1 MSLVQCVPVL
11 GERSENA
18 SWHRRS
24 ISLTSRKADVVAIR
38 SGGAGAGRPMLLERD
53 APLDALL
60 AAARRAAA
68 GHGSTVL
75 LEGEAG
81 IGKTSLLRE
90 FTGCIDPGCRV
101 LWGWCEA
108 LFTPRPLGPLQD
120 MVHAL
125 DPRVGVL
132 LEQAAA
138 PERLFPA
145 LLKAL
150 QEATGTTVLVFEDV
164 HWADNATLDLVKYLG
179 RRVPLLR
186 TVVVLS
192 LRSDEIGADHPL
204 PHVLGDLPSGSVNR
218 ITLEPLSPGA
228 VTALAEQTGRSSA
241 DLYRITE
248 GNPFFVTELL
258 ASSDAEPTRVP
269 NSIRDAVWSRL
280 ARLNDAERHVLEVM
294 SIVPGSVEPWLIPA
308 LLGVEAEALVDRCVA
323 RGLLRRDEHG
333 ALTFRHELARQAT
346 LDRLPPTQQRSLH
359 AKVEAAIAERP
370 AALASALLSRRVHH
384 AAGADDGAR
393 VLELAPQA
401 AARAARLGAH
411 REAAAHLA
419 TALRHVAEAPPALAA
434 QLHEDW
440 AYEAGL
446 TLLNYDAIIAARHR
460 AIAIWRDLG
469 RIDKVGLN
477 LRLLSRLHWRRGEAE
492 QAEHVANEAVRELE
506 SLPPGHE
513 LAMAYSTRS
522 QLQMLHYHFDQA
534 IEWGLRATALADQ
547 LGEVETRI
555 HALNNVGTSLLFAD
569 RDGGRQRMEESLALA
584 LEHGFHDHAA
594 RAYTN
599 FAEYAVVFKDF
610 ALAQRLLAE
619 GIAFAS
625 RHDLDSAAQYLLGRQ
640 AQLRME
646 QGRFREAETVA
657 DGVMHL
663 ERLPL
668 VMHLPALTVLGRV
681 RVRLGDPSGP
691 ALLQQAL
698 REGQATGEPQRILP
712 VRLAMVEAAW
722 LAEDAGASHEQ
733 LAALAAMRIEDFH
746 PWDIGELAVWWQR
759 CRMPTALPMPST
771 RIPSPRSAELAGDSL
786 AAAKEWSRLG
796 LPYEAALALMQVRGV
811 EAGAALTQALILL
824 EGVEGRAAGALA
836 RTLAQ
841 RTGIASHLPK
851 PRRGPYAAAR
861 RHPLGL
867 TQNEQQ
873 VLALI
878 AQGLTNKE
886 VARRLSRSPRTVE
899 HQFSA
904 VLGKLNAAN
913 RMEVVLRLRGEP
925 WLLSPADAPHVSEN

>member
-1 MSLVQCVPVL
+1 
-11 GERSENA
+11 
-18 SWHRRS
+18 
-24 ISLTSRKADVVAIR
+24 
-38 SGGAGAGRPMLLERD
+38 MLLERE
-53 APLDALL
+53 APLEALL
-60 AAARRAAA
+60 AGTRRAAA
-68 GHGSTVL
+68 GHGSIAL

-90 FTGCIDPGCRV
+90 FAGRVDVGCRV

-120 MVHAL
+120 MVQSL
-125 DPRVGVL
+125 DPRVGDL
-132 LEQAAA
+132 LDESAP

-150 QEATGTTVLVFEDV
+150 QEATGTSVLVFEDV
-164 HWADNATLDLVKYLG
+164 HWADNATLDLVRYLG

-186 TVVVLS
+186 TMLVLT
-192 LRSDEIGADHPL
+192 LRGDEIGAEHPL
-204 PHVLGDLPSGSVNR
+204 PHALGDLPSGSVTR
-218 ITLEPLSPGA
+218 ITLAPLSPSA
-228 VTALAEQTGRSSA
+228 VAALAEQTGRSGA
-241 DLYRITE
+241 ELYRITE

-258 ASSDAEPTRVP
+258 ASSEAEPARVP
-269 NSIRDAVWSRL
+269 KSIRDAVWSRL
-280 ARLNDAERHVLEVM
+280 ARLTDAERDVLEAM
-294 SIVPGSVEPWLIPA
+294 SIVPGSVEPWLIPI
-308 LLGVEAEALVDRCVA
+308 LLDGEAEALVDRCVS

-333 ALTFRHELARQAT
+333 AMTFRHELARQAT
-346 LDRLPPTQQRSLH
+346 LDRLPPTRQRSLH
-359 AKVEAAIAERP
+359 AKVEAAIAARP
-370 AALASALLSRRVHH
+370 AAPASALLSRRVHH

-393 VLELAPQA
+393 VLELVPQA
-401 AARAARLGAH
+401 APHAARLGAH

-419 TALRHVAEAPPALAA
+419 TALRYVAAAPPALAA

-446 TLLNYDAIIAARHR
+446 SLHNYDAVIAARHR
-460 AIAIWRDLG
+460 AIAIWRELG

-477 LRLLSRLHWRRGEAE
+477 LRWLSRLHWRRGEAE
-492 QAEHVANEAVRELE
+492 QAEHFANEAVRELE
-506 SLPPGHE
+506 SMPPGHE
-513 LAMAYSTRS
+513 LAMAYSTRA

-534 IEWGLRATALADQ
+534 IEWGLRAIALADR

-555 HALNNVGTSLLFAD
+555 HALNNVGTALLFSD
-569 RDGGRQRMEESLALA
+569 RPGGRERMEESLALA
-584 LEHGFHDHAA
+584 LAHGFHDHAA

-610 ALAQRLLAE
+610 ALAERLLAE

-625 RHDLDSAAQYLLGRQ
+625 WHDLDSAAQYLLGRQ

-646 QGRFREAETVA
+646 QSRFREAETIA
-657 DGVMHL
+657 NGVMNL

-722 LAEDAGASHEQ
+722 LTEDVAAGREQ
-733 LAALAAMRIEDFH
+733 LSALAAMRIADFH
-746 PWDIGELAVWWQR
+746 PWDIGELAVWWRR
-759 CRMPTALPMPST
+759 CGMPTVLPMPAT
-771 RIPSPRSAELAGDSL
+771 RIPSPRSAELRGDP
-786 AAAKEWSRLG
+786 AAAAEEWSRLG
-796 LPYEAALALMQVRGV
+796 LPYEAALALMQVRGA
-811 EAGAALTQALILL
+811 EARTALTQALNSL
-824 EGVEGRAAGALA
+824 EEIEARAAAALA

-841 RTGIASHLPK
+841 RAGIAGHLPK

-867 TQNEQQ
+867 TPNEQK

-904 VLGKLNAAN
+904 VLGKLNATN
-913 RMEVVLRLRGEP
+913 RMEVVLRVRGEP
-925 WLLSPADAPHVSEN
+925 WLLAPAAAPHASEN

>member
-1 MSLVQCVPVL
+1 
-11 GERSENA
+11 
-18 SWHRRS
+18 
-24 ISLTSRKADVVAIR
+24 
-38 SGGAGAGRPMLLERD
+38 MLLERE

-60 AAARRAAA
+60 AAAHRASA
-68 GHGSTVL
+68 GRGSMVL
-75 LEGEAG
+75 LGGEAG

-90 FTGCIDPGCRV
+90 FTARVDPGCRV

-108 LFTPRPLGPLQD
+108 LSTPRPLGPLQD
-120 MVHAL
+120 MAHLL
-125 DPRVGVL
+125 DPRVGAL
-132 LEQAAA
+132 LDQDAA

-150 QEATGTTVLVFEDV
+150 QDAEGTTILVFEDV
-164 HWADNATLDLVKYLG
+164 HWADNATFDLVRYLG

-192 LRSDEIGADHPL
+192 LRSDEVGADHPL
-204 PHVLGDLPSGSVNR
+204 PHVLGDLPAGSVTR
-218 ITLEPLSPGA
+218 ITLQPLSASA
-228 VTALAEQTGRSSA
+228 VTALAEPTGRASV

-258 ASSDAEPTRVP
+258 ANTDADPTRVP
-269 NSIRDAVWSRL
+269 SSVRDAVWSRL
-280 ARLNDAERHVLEVM
+280 ARLTEDERHVLEVM

-308 LLGVEAEALVDRCVA
+308 LLGADAGMLVDRCVA
-323 RGLLRRDEHG
+323 RGLLRRDENG
-333 ALTFRHELARQAT
+333 SLAFRHELSRQAT
-346 LDRLPPTQQRSLH
+346 LDRLPPTQQRALH

-370 AALASALLSRRVHH
+370 AAQANTLLSRQVHH

-401 AARAARLGAH
+401 AAHAARLGAH

-419 TALRHVAEAPPALAA
+419 MALRYIDKAPPALAA

-440 AYEAGL
+440 SYEAGL
-446 TLLNYDAIIAARHR
+446 TLLNYEAIIAARHR
-460 AIAIWRDLG
+460 AIAIWRELG

-477 LRLLSRLHWRRGEAE
+477 LRWLSRLHWRRGEAE
-492 QAEHVANEAVRELE
+492 AAVHFANEAVRELE

-534 IEWGLRATALADQ
+534 IEWGSRAIALADE

-555 HALNNVGTSLLFAD
+555 HALNNVGTALLFSD
-569 RDGGRQRMEESLALA
+569 RPRGREHMEESLALA

-610 ALAQRLLAE
+610 TLAERLLSE

-640 AQLRME
+640 SQLRME
-646 QGRFREAETVA
+646 QGRFREAETIA
-657 DGVMHL
+657 NGVMNL

-681 RVRLGDPSGP
+681 RIRLGDPSGP
-691 ALLQQAL
+691 ALLEQAL
-698 REGQATGEPQRILP
+698 REGTATGEPQRILP

-722 LAEDAGASHEQ
+722 LAEDVAAAREQ
-733 LAALAAMRIEDFH
+733 LTALAVMHVADFN
-746 PWDIGELAVWWQR
+746 PWDIGELATWWQR
-759 CRMPTALPMPST
+759 CEMPAALAMPKT
-771 RIPSPRSAELAGDSL
+771 RIASPRAAELRGDP
-786 AAAKEWSRLG
+786 AAAASEWSRLG
-796 LPYEAALALMQVRGV
+796 LPYEAALALMQVRG
-811 EAGAALTQALILL
+811 AGTEAALAKALSLL
-824 EGVEGRAAGALA
+824 EEVEGRTAAALA

-841 RTGIASHLPK
+841 RTGVASQLPK

-878 AQGLTNKE
+878 AQGLSNKE

-925 WLLSPADAPHVSEN
+925 WLLASADGVAEN

>member
-1 MSLVQCVPVL
+1 
-11 GERSENA
+11 
-18 SWHRRS
+18 
-24 ISLTSRKADVVAIR
+24 
-38 SGGAGAGRPMLLERD
+38 MLLERE

-68 GHGSTVL
+68 GRGCMVL

-90 FTGCIDPGCRV
+90 FTARVDSGCRV

-120 MVHAL
+120 MAHLL
-125 DPRVGVL
+125 DPRVGAL
-132 LEQAAA
+132 LDQDAA

-145 LLKAL
+145 LLKVL
-150 QEATGTTVLVFEDV
+150 QDAEGTTVLVFEDV
-164 HWADNATLDLVKYLG
+164 HWADNATLDLVRYLG

-204 PHVLGDLPSGSVNR
+204 PHALGDLPSGSVTR
-218 ITLEPLSPGA
+218 ITLEPLSAGA
-228 VTALAEQTGRSSA
+228 VMALAEQTGRSSA

-258 ASSDAEPTRVP
+258 ASTDAEPTRVP
-269 NSIRDAVWSRL
+269 NSVRDAVWSRL
-280 ARLNDAERHVLEVM
+280 ARLTEDERHVLEVM

-308 LLGVEAEALVDRCVA
+308 LLGAEAGIVVDRCVA
-323 RGLLRRDEHG
+323 RGLLRRDENG
-333 ALTFRHELARQAT
+333 SLAFRHELARQAT
-346 LDRLPPTQQRSLH
+346 LDRLPPTQQRALH

-370 AALASALLSRRVHH
+370 AALANALLSRQVHH

-401 AARAARLGAH
+401 AAHAARLGAH
-411 REAAAHLA
+411 REAASYLA
-419 TALRHVAEAPPALAA
+419 TALRYIDKAPPALAA

-440 AYEAGL
+440 SYEAGL
-446 TLLNYDAIIAARHR
+446 TLLNYEAIIDARHR
-460 AIAIWRDLG
+460 AIAIWRELG

-477 LRLLSRLHWRRGEAE
+477 LRWLSRLHWRRGEAE
-492 QAEHVANEAVRELE
+492 QAEHFANEAVRELE

-534 IEWGLRATALADQ
+534 IEWGTRAIALADQ

-555 HALNNVGTSLLFAD
+555 HALNNVATSLLFGD
-569 RDGGRQRMEESLALA
+569 RPGGRPHMEESLALA

-610 ALAQRLLAE
+610 ALAERLLSE
-619 GIAFAS
+619 GIAFAT

-640 AQLRME
+640 SQLRME
-646 QGRFREAETVA
+646 QGRFREAETIA
-657 DGVMHL
+657 NGVMNL

-691 ALLQQAL
+691 ALLEQAL
-698 REGQATGEPQRILP
+698 REGTATGEPQRILP

-722 LAEDAGASHEQ
+722 LAEDVRASHEQ
-733 LAALAAMRIEDFH
+733 LAALAAMRIEDFN
-746 PWDIGELAVWWQR
+746 PWDIGELATWWRR
-759 CRMPTALPMPST
+759 CQMATALPMPKT
-771 RIPSPRSAELAGDSL
+771 RIPSPRAAELRGDP
-786 AAAKEWSRLG
+786 AAAANEWSRLG
-796 LPYEAALALMQVRGV
+796 LPYEAALALMQVRGA
-811 EAGAALTQALILL
+811 EAEAALSQALAIL
-824 EGVEGRAAGALA
+824 EEIEGRAAAALA

-861 RHPLGL
+861 RHPAGL

-878 AQGLTNKE
+878 AQGMTNKE
-886 VARRLSRSPRTVE
+886 VARRLARSPRTVE

-925 WLLSPADAPHVSEN
+925 WLLASVDAPQVSEN

>member
-1 MSLVQCVPVL
+1 
-11 GERSENA
+11 
-18 SWHRRS
+18 
-24 ISLTSRKADVVAIR
+24 
-38 SGGAGAGRPMLLERD
+38 MLLERE

-60 AAARRAAA
+60 AAAQRAAA
-68 GHGSTVL
+68 GRGSMAL
-75 LEGEAG
+75 LGGEAG

-90 FTGCIDPGCRV
+90 FTARVDPGCRV

-108 LFTPRPLGPLQD
+108 LSTPRPLGPLQD
-120 MVHAL
+120 MAQLL
-125 DPRVGVL
+125 DARVGAL
-132 LEQAAA
+132 LDQDAA

-150 QEATGTTVLVFEDV
+150 QDTDGTTILVFEDV
-164 HWADNATLDLVKYLG
+164 HWADNATLDLVRYLG

-186 TVVVLS
+186 TMLVLS
-192 LRSDEIGADHPL
+192 LRSDEVGADHPL
-204 PHVLGDLPSGSVNR
+204 PQVLGDLPAGSVTR
-218 ITLEPLSPGA
+218 ITLQPLSARA
-228 VTALAEQTGRSSA
+228 VTTLAEQTGRASV

-258 ASSDAEPTRVP
+258 ANADADPTRVP
-269 NSIRDAVWSRL
+269 SSVRDAVWSRL
-280 ARLNDAERHVLEVM
+280 ARLTEDERHVLEVM

-308 LLGVEAEALVDRCVA
+308 LLGADAGMLVDRCVA
-323 RGLLRRDEHG
+323 RGLLRRDENG
-333 ALTFRHELARQAT
+333 SLAFRHELSRQAT
-346 LDRLPPTQQRSLH
+346 LDRLSPTQQRALH

-370 AALASALLSRRVHH
+370 AALAIPLLSRQVHH

-401 AARAARLGAH
+401 AAHAARLGAH

-419 TALRHVAEAPPALAA
+419 MALRYIDKAPPALAA

-440 AYEAGL
+440 SYEAGL
-446 TLLNYDAIIAARHR
+446 TLINYEAIIAARHR
-460 AIAIWRDLG
+460 AIAIWRELG

-477 LRLLSRLHWRRGEAE
+477 LRWLSRLHWRRGEAE
-492 QAEHVANEAVRELE
+492 EAVHFANEAVRELE
-506 SLPPGHE
+506 SQPPGHE

-534 IEWGLRATALADQ
+534 IEWGSRAIALTDR

-555 HALNNVGTSLLFAD
+555 HALNNVGTALLFSD
-569 RDGGRQRMEESLALA
+569 RPRGREHMEESLALA
-584 LEHGFHDHAA
+584 REHGFHDHAA

-610 ALAQRLLAE
+610 ALAERLLSE

-646 QGRFREAETVA
+646 QGRFREAETIA
-657 DGVMHL
+657 NGVMNL

-681 RVRLGDPSGP
+681 RIRLGDPTGP
-691 ALLQQAL
+691 ALLEQAL
-698 REGQATGEPQRILP
+698 REGTATGEPQRILP

-722 LAEDAGASHEQ
+722 LAEDTAAARGQ
-733 LAALAAMRIEDFH
+733 LTALAAMQIADFN
-746 PWDIGELAVWWQR
+746 PWDLGELATWWQR
-759 CRMPTALPMPST
+759 CQMPGALAMPKT
-771 RIPSPRSAELAGDSL
+771 QIPSPRATELRGDP
-786 AAAKEWSRLG
+786 AAAADEWLRLG
-796 LPYEAALALMQVRGV
+796 LPYEAALALMQVRG
-811 EAGAALTQALILL
+811 AGTEAALAQALTLL
-824 EGVEGRAAGALA
+824 EEIEGRAAAALA

-841 RTGIASHLPK
+841 RTGVASQLPK

-878 AQGLTNKE
+878 AQGLSNKE

-925 WLLSPADAPHVSEN
+925 WLLASAEGAAEN